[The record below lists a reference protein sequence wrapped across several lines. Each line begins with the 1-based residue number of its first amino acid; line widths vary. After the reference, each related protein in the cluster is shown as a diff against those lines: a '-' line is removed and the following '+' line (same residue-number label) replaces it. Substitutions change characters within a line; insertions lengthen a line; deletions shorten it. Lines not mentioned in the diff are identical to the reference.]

1 MYMYNHPSIHVL
13 RRNKK
18 RKKKKS
24 IKKETMIEKLMS
36 LNI

>member
-1 MYMYNHPSIHVL
+1 MYMNNHPSIL

>member
-1 MYMYNHPSIHVL
+1 MYMYNHPSIL